1 MEESNGFLNEFFLD
15 FKQVFGFLDMLQ
27 PDQDKPAHTVAIDL
41 ESNQA
46 EIHCQKCGTFETPA
60 RKLRLFRR

>member
-1 MEESNGFLNEFFLD
+1 MDAKRISELLHGP
-15 FKQVFGFLDMLQ
+15 VRCPYCGR
-27 PDQDKPAHTVAIDL
+27 PAHTVAIDL

-46 EIHCQKCGTFETPA
+46 EVHCQKCGTFETPA

>member
-1 MEESNGFLNEFFLD
+1 MDAKRISELLHGP
-15 FKQVFGFLDMLQ
+15 VRCPYCGR
-27 PDQDKPAHTVAIDL
+27 PAHTVAIDL

-46 EIHCQKCGTFETPA
+46 EVHCKCGTFETPA

>member
-1 MEESNGFLNEFFLD
+1 MSSRSARYARRIAELLHGP
-15 FKQVFGFLDMLQ
+15 VRCPYCG
-27 PDQDKPAHTVAIDL
+27 KPAHTVAIDL

-46 EIHCQKCGTFETPA
+46 EVHCQKCGTFEISA